1 MLVFFAGTI
10 QEGGMQP
17 AMAYTYVPVPVYN
30 MAGMAVPTV
39 TSPMPTVTSPMPATA
54 TAAPTSKTPT
64 RTRSRNEEVGA
75 GAGGGGPEAG
85 ETERVMSPQQ
95 QQEAMAYQQA
105 FLQNAVA
112 QNMQIQQQLLM
123 QNQALTQ
130 LLQQVPTYLC

>member
-1 MLVFFAGTI
+1 M
-10 QEGGMQP
+10 QDGGMQP

-30 MAGMAVPTV
+30 MAGMSVPTV
-39 TSPMPTVTSPMPATA
+39 TSPMPTVTSPMPTA
-54 TAAPTSKTPT
+54 PTTTSKTPT
-64 RTRSRNEEVGA
+64 RTRSRNEE
-75 GAGGGGPEAG
+75 AGGGGHEAG

-130 LLQQVPTYLC
+130 LLSQVKNDKDALLALSICSCPLP